1 MRRRHLIL
9 LLTALVSLIL
19 VTTALAMSSA
29 NFSLDWF
36 VPLSGGGRFE
46 LASTNYAGDLT
57 YGQTAIRAGG
67 SDNYRAGL
75 GFWHGIIET
84 DITIPSRN
92 YFTQLP
98 MLIKN

>member
-1 MRRRHLIL
+1 MASL
-9 LLTALVSLIL
+9 LL

-29 NFSLDWF
+29 NFNLDWF
-36 VPLSGGGRFE
+36 VPLNGGGRFE

-57 YGQTAIRAGG
+57 YGQTAIRAGE
-67 SDNYRAGL
+67 SNNYRAGL

-84 DITIPSRN
+84 DITIPSRT
-92 YFTQLP
+92 YFIQLP